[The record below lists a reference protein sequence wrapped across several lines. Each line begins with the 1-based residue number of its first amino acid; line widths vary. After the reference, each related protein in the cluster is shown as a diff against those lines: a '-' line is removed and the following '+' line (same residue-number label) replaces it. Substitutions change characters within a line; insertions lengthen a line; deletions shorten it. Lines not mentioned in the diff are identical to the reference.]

1 MTIRYDNRVAVV
13 TGAGNGLGRSHALLL
28 AARGA
33 KVVVNDL
40 GGSVEG
46 RGGSHSAA
54 DAVVAEIKAAGG
66 QAVANYDSVTTPEGG
81 KAIIQ
86 TGYDAFGRVDILINN
101 AGNNIQNSFRKMT
114 VEEFTAVVDVHLMG
128 AVYCTR
134 AAWQGML
141 DQQYGRVVMTTSAA
155 GLFGGHGLGNYA
167 AAKIALVGLMNTL
180 KLEGRNRNITVNCI
194 APMATTR
201 MSTEAMDD
209 KTGPLLQPEFVSAV
223 VGLLCAEEH
232 TGTGD
237 IISAGAGYY
246 SKIGIIEGAGVCL
259 GADKVPAPEAIA
271 GRWAEI
277 CDLSQAQ
284 PFDDAFGSV
293 AFSMRKVLR
302 GLKDAKG

>member
-13 TGAGNGLGRSHALLL
+13 TGAGAGLGRSHALFL
-28 AARGA
+28 ASRGA
-33 KVVVNDL
+33 RVVVNDL
-40 GGSVEG
+40 GGAVD
-46 RGGSHSAA
+46 GSGSSATPA
-54 DAVVAEIKAAGG
+54 QQVVAEIKAAGG
-66 QAVANYDSVTTPEGG
+66 EAVANADSVASPAG
-81 KAIIQ
+81 AARIVQ
-86 TGYDAFGRVDILINN
+86 AALDNWGRIDILINN
-101 AGNNIQNSFRKMT
+101 AGNLRDKTIAKMT
-114 VEEFTAVVDVHLMG
+114 PEDFDAVVAVHLAG
-128 AVYCTR
+128 AAYCSI
-134 AAWQGML
+134 AAWPHMK
-141 DQQYGRVVMTTSAA
+141 DANYGRIVMTTSAA

-223 VGLLCAEEH
+223 VGLLCSEEH

-246 SKIGIIEGAGVCL
+246 SRIGIIEGAGVCF
-259 GADKVPAPEAIA
+259 GADHAPAPEAIA

-293 AFSMRKVLR
+293 AYSMRKVLR